1 MKGFK
6 YLIACLVASTTI
18 AAPAFLHAQEAD
30 ITKLLRERLGTNE
43 VLPIQETEVEG
54 VYQTRFGNR
63 YAYLIGNGRYIFI
76 GDLVDLEM
84 SRNITEASR
93 RGYAADEL
101 TAVADNRLVV
111 FPATG
116 EEKAQLHIF
125 TDTTCGYC
133 QKLHEEIPQLQ
144 DAGITVRYFPFPRG
158 GNRGRGYAELKQ
170 VWCATDQQQAMGIAK
185 GVKAGSLGNADCG
198 ADTMVDEGFLL
209 GQKLGVTGTPAIF
222 TATGEQIGGY
232 IPYDRLIPQ
241 ILGN

>member
-1 MKGFK
+1 MKGLTF
-6 YLIACLVASTTI
+6 LSAWLTASATI
-18 AAPAFLHAQEAD
+18 FAPALLHAEETN
-30 ITKLLRERLGTNE
+30 ITRLLQERLGTNE

-76 GDLVDLEM
+76 GDLVDLEL

-101 TAVADNRLVV
+101 TAIDDSRLVV

-116 EEKAQLHIF
+116 EQKAELHIF

-144 DAGITVRYFPFPRG
+144 EAGITVRYFPFPRG

-170 VWCATDQQQAMGIAK
+170 VWCASDQQQAMGIAK
-185 GVKAGSLGNADCG
+185 GVKAGSLGSADC
-198 ADTMVDEGFLL
+198 DSDVMVDEGFLL

-222 TATGEQIGGY
+222 TANGEQIGGY
-232 IPYDRLIPQ
+232 IPYNRLIPQ